1 MEGRLPQQDS
11 TVCIEIFM
19 ETLEV
24 SMGTSDDVNSLATA
38 LGMKCCFISVIQLA
52 DSQGCLA
59 DVNDNSSSPWP
70 MHCLRY
76 IIQSSCK

>member
-11 TVCIEIFM
+11 PVCIEISM

-38 LGMKCCFISVIQLA
+38 LGM
-52 DSQGCLA
+52 
-59 DVNDNSSSPWP
+59 NSNIASWLTSFSRAP
-70 MHCLRY
+70 
-76 IIQSSCK
+76 S